1 MHRISIITLVMA
13 FVALTANAQKM
24 IELDV
29 WPDGLPNSNGRD
41 LTQPYDDK
49 TDNFKPSIRAFLP
62 AADKATG
69 RAVVCCPGGS
79 YATLAQESEGTGW
92 AEFFNERG
100 IALIVLKYRMPYG
113 YSSVP
118 ASDADEAIRIT
129 RRHAAEW
136 NIDPHKVG
144 IMGHSA
150 GGHLASTVATHAVG
164 DAKPDFQILLYPVI
178 TMNPSYTH
186 MGTHDNLIGQNP
198 SPEIERYYSN
208 ELQVRPNDPTAFLA
222 LSNDDSVVPP
232 LNSANYYLA
241 LQKAGVKAAMH
252 IYPTGVHGYG
262 SMPQFEWHKQL
273 YDDLADW
280 LATLE

>member
-1 MHRISIITLVMA
+1 MA
-13 FVALTANAQKM
+13 FVALAANAQKM

-49 TDNFKPSIRAFLP
+49 TNNFKPSIRTFLP

-186 MGTHDNLIGQNP
+186 KGTHDNLIGQNP
-198 SPEIERYYSN
+198 SPETERYYSN

-262 SMPQFEWHKQL
+262 SKPQFEWHEQL

>member
-13 FVALTANAQKM
+13 FVALTTNAQKM

-241 LQKAGVKAAMH
+241 LQRAGVKAAMH

>member
-241 LQKAGVKAAMH
+241 LQRAGVKAAMH

>member
-1 MHRISIITLVMA
+1 MHKISIISLVLA

>member
-1 MHRISIITLVMA
+1 MA
-13 FVALTANAQKM
+13 LVALTANAQKM

-29 WPDGLPNSNGRD
+29 WGDGLPNSNGRD

-49 TDNFKPSIRAFLP
+49 TDNFKPSIRVFLP
-62 AADKATG
+62 AANKATG

-136 NIDPHKVG
+136 NINPHKVG

-186 MGTHDNLIGQNP
+186 MGTHDNLIGHNP

-232 LNSANYYLA
+232 LNSVNYYLA
-241 LQKAGVKAAMH
+241 LQKAGVRAAMH

-262 SMPQFEWHKQL
+262 SMPLFEWHKQL

>member
-1 MHRISIITLVMA
+1 MYRISIITLVMA